1 MPKDPEAEIKWLKA
15 QIEALRMTVVFLI
28 GAMDGVGHGGNADH
42 IVVQLLSQKARADG
56 EDALAAF
63 AIDDIV
69 NMIDTLREP

>member
-15 QIEALRMTVVFLI
+15 QIQALRMTVVFLI
-28 GAMDGVGHGGNADH
+28 SAMDGVGPGGNADY
-42 IVVQLLSQKARADG
+42 IVLQLLGQKKKADG

-63 AIDDIV
+63 AIEDIV